1 MLGRR
6 GNEMANTGLSLIRSP
21 ASIRENTQR
30 ERHGTCPSEAPLALN
45 SPNCYSPLVKLKIDL
60 SQLRVPEG
68 KQKHLHLTKRP
79 TLLPPVYRDKAHYGE
94 LIDQFRSEIDE
105 LQEMMYAQDRYAML
119 LIFQAMDAGGKDS
132 TIKHV
137 LRGVNPHG
145 IHIHSFKKPTLNE
158 LDHDYMW
165 RTNYRL
171 PARGRIGIFNRSYYE
186 EVLICKVNPRIITE
200 VQRLPR
206 ESTKDLKK
214 LFNKRYEDIRN
225 LESYCHANG
234 IRIAKFFLHVSK
246 DEQKRR
252 FLRRIERP
260 DKNWKFNEADV
271 SERQFWDDYME
282 AYDEAIHQTATT
294 DCPWYVIP
302 ADDKKN
308 MRLLVSKAVLHE
320 MQRMH
325 LQYPKL
331 SDEQL
336 SGLERCRQALLDEKG

>member
-1 MLGRR
+1 
-6 GNEMANTGLSLIRSP
+6 
-21 ASIRENTQR
+21 
-30 ERHGTCPSEAPLALN
+30 
-45 SPNCYSPLVKLKIDL
+45 VKLKIDL
-60 SQLRVPEG
+60 SQFRISGDKKSKRVT
-68 KQKHLHLTKRP
+68 LTERP
-79 TLLPPVYRDKAHYGE
+79 TQIDRLYKDKPHYGE

-145 IHIHSFKKPTLNE
+145 IHIHSFKKPTQTE

-186 EVLICKVNPRIITE
+186 EVLITKVNPHILTD
-200 VQRLPR
+200 VQRLPK
-206 ESTKDLKK
+206 ETTGDLGK
-214 LFNKRYEDIRN
+214 LFAKRYEDIRN

-246 DEQKRR
+246 EEQKRR
-252 FLRRIERP
+252 FLRRIDRP

-271 SERQFWDDYME
+271 AERAFWDDYMK
-282 AYDEAIHQTATT
+282 AYDEAIHQTTT
-294 DCPWYVIP
+294 DDCPWYVIP

-308 MRLLVSKAVLHE
+308 MRLLVSKAVLAE

-325 LQYPKL
+325 LHYP
-331 SDEQL
+331 QL
-336 SGLERCRQALLDEKG
+336 PEGQKEVLERCREALLAED